1 MQKAVIPNY
10 AQIQVRNL
18 YSFFLLYYLFWP
30 YVWTQARQRGGT
42 KIYITFSSMM
52 VAAFGVLIKLLYMRD
67 YYL

>member
-1 MQKAVIPNY
+1 MQKAVISNY

-18 YSFFLLYYLFWP
+18 YSFFFCCIICFGHMSGP
-30 YVWTQARQRGGT
+30 KPRQEGT

-52 VAAFGVLIKLLYMRD
+52 VAAFGVLIKLLYMHD